1 MNAIKWN
8 HGLLKLL
15 TLTGVVCCVFI
26 FMQSRKPV
34 LKKPN
39 ILFCIADD
47 ASMQHMSAYKLSR
60 WVKTPV
66 FDRVAREGVLFTNAY
81 TPNAKCSPSRS
92 AILTGRNP
100 WQLEEAGNHAPYF
113 PAKFTSFMEA
123 LAMHEYQVG
132 YTGKGWAPGKPGVRN
147 GKPRMLTGVA
157 YNEVKTVAPVPGISA
172 IDYAANLEVFLKSKP
187 ADKPFCFWYGG
198 IEPHRGYTY
207 GSGIQKGKKK
217 LSDIDGVPP
226 YWIDNDSV
234 RTDML
239 DYGYEVEY
247 FDQQLGKILDVL
259 QQKGELE
266 NTIVIVTSDNGMPF
280 PRTKGH
286 VYEYANHLPLAI
298 MGKNLIKTPG
308 RTVDDYVSFIDFAP
322 TILEVAGISVE
333 KAGMQPVE
341 GRSLMNILVS
351 STNNLVE
358 KSRDHVILG
367 RERNDVGRPGD
378 AGYPVR
384 AIIKNGFMYTRNYEP
399 GRWPSGNPETGYLDT
414 DGSPTK
420 SAILSAHRS
429 NQAGAYWQLA
439 FGKRSEEELYQL
451 AKDPYCINNLATD
464 KSFDKIRQSL
474 VADMETDLKKQADP
488 RMFGQGSKF
497 DSYPYSEERVLHFYE
512 RFMRG
517 EKMNADWVSPSD
529 FESKNFRY

>member
-1 MNAIKWN
+1 
-8 HGLLKLL
+8 
-15 TLTGVVCCVFI
+15 
-26 FMQSRKPV
+26 
-34 LKKPN
+34 
-39 ILFCIADD
+39 
-47 ASMQHMSAYKLSR
+47 
-60 WVKTPV
+60 
-66 FDRVAREGVLFTNAY
+66 
-81 TPNAKCSPSRS
+81 
-92 AILTGRNP
+92 
-100 WQLEEAGNHAPYF
+100 
-113 PAKFTSFMEA
+113 
-123 LAMHEYQVG
+123 
-132 YTGKGWAPGKPGVRN
+132 
-147 GKPRMLTGVA
+147 
-157 YNEVKTVAPVPGISA
+157 
-172 IDYAANLEVFLKSKP
+172 
-187 ADKPFCFWYGG
+187 
-198 IEPHRGYTY
+198 
-207 GSGIQKGKKK
+207 
-217 LSDIDGVPP
+217 
-226 YWIDNDSV
+226 
-234 RTDML
+234 
-239 DYGYEVEY
+239 
-247 FDQQLGKILDVL
+247 
-259 QQKGELE
+259 
-266 NTIVIVTSDNGMPF
+266 
-280 PRTKGH
+280 
-286 VYEYANHLPLAI
+286 

-333 KAGMQPVE
+333 KAAMQPVE
-341 GRSLMNILVS
+341 GRSLVNILVS

-378 AGYPVR
+378 AGYLVR
-384 AIIKNGFMYTRNYEP
+384 AIIKNGFMYTRNYEH

-464 KSFDKIRQSL
+464 KFFDKIRQSL
-474 VADMETDLKKQADP
+474 VTDMERDLKKQKDP